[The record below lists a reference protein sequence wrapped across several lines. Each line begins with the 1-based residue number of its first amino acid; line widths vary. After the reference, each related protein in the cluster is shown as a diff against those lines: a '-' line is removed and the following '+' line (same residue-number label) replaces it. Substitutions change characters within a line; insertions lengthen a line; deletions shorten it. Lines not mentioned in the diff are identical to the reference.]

1 MVINMKLKKFIGILI
16 VMNLIVISFVLIG
29 GFKYL
34 MSQSE
39 AHVVSVDINYKEKVK
54 LLKAEDFID
63 VREYLPDVEIEL
75 RYATENN
82 ILGKKLYENDNVYLR
97 KGTADKLEAANYEL
111 KKLGYKIKIWDAYRP
126 TTVQRQLWNNV
137 RDGRYIA
144 NPKEGSIHNRG
155 AAVDITLIDKT
166 GKEIL
171 MPTDFDYF
179 SVKADRNYKDV
190 DSERAN
196 NARLLEE
203 IMKKYGF
210 SSIYTEWWHFDDKD
224 WKKYNIVDR
233 VIATNVVSVYDNT
246 EKKEITVSEEKNFF
260 EKLQDGID
268 NLSMDKIK
276 NQLDYQILK
285 LKGLFNSYK
294 SDEY

>member
-1 MVINMKLKKFIGILI
+1 MKLKKFIGILI

>member
-1 MVINMKLKKFIGILI
+1 
-16 VMNLIVISFVLIG
+16 MNLIVIAFVLIG

-54 LLKAEDFID
+54 LLKPEDFIN
-63 VREYLPDVEIEL
+63 VREYLPDIEIEL
-75 RYATENN
+75 RYASDKN
-82 ILGKKLYENDNVYLR
+82 ILGKKLYENDSVYLR
-97 KGTADKLEAANYEL
+97 KGTADKLGAANYEL

-179 SVKADRNYKDV
+179 SVKADRNYTDV
-190 DSERAN
+190 DAEKAN

-203 IMKKYGF
+203 VMEKYGF

-233 VIATNVVSVYDNT
+233 VVATNVVSLYDNS
-246 EKKEITVSEEKNFF
+246 EKNEITVREEKSFF
-260 EKLQDGID
+260 EKLQAGID

-276 NQLDYQILK
+276 NQFDYQILK